1 MHSRATFKKRL
12 KKKRAFALKCAS
24 HSDVA
29 NMSLCTPCQTVV
41 DENPIA
47 VLIRRDENGN
57 NLLCNHCRKTI
68 YVNNKNAE
76 NGLHN
81 FTFERPNPIQK
92 EPAQCKSLYPANNFK
107 ICAAHSFSGAP
118 IGTMPSVT
126 SLAKSATP
134 ALCPFL
140 PRPCSGF
147 DMLGISESVAN
158 SSASDVST
166 IVSDDG
172 WERWYCKLCKSRV
185 WAQPRAFDGKNEPED
200 WWWCNTCKVQK
211 KQQMFLLKAN
221 HIASGRHKNREF
233 KQAKKADRIK
243 QQLESYPKL
252 DRWLGQ

>member
-1 MHSRATFKKRL
+1 
-12 KKKRAFALKCAS
+12 
-24 HSDVA
+24 
-29 NMSLCTPCQTVV
+29 MSLCTPCQTVV

-172 WERWYCKLCKSRV
+172 WDRWYCKLCRSKV
-185 WAQPRAFDGKNEPED
+185 WAKPYAFDGENEPED
-200 WWWCNTCKVQK
+200 WWWCNTCKKQK
-211 KQQMFLLKAN
+211 KEQTFLHVAQC
-221 HIASGRHKNREF
+221 GRHKQENM

-243 QQLESYPKL
+243 QQLKSYPKL